1 MQGFPPMTE
10 TARRRLLYATARASR
25 CRKSAHPKPPSPVVE
40 TVLAFLAE
48 HVLGEEWERPALL

>member
-1 MQGFPPMTE
+1 MTE